1 MYGGD
6 DMTLMELDEF
16 LFMCEEV
23 GFKSLSEVN
32 ELLKRNGVTWKD
44 LYVTLDN
51 ILTKKYGKE
60 VEELWRKHSE

>member
-1 MYGGD
+1 
-6 DMTLMELDEF
+6 MTLMELDEF
-16 LFMCEEV
+16 LFMCEEA

>member
-1 MYGGD
+1 
-6 DMTLMELDEF
+6 MTLMELDEF
-16 LFMCEEV
+16 LSMCEEV

>member
-1 MYGGD
+1 
-6 DMTLMELDEF
+6 MTLMELDEF

-23 GFKSLSEVN
+23 GFKSLGEVN

-51 ILTKKYGKE
+51 ILTKKYGKA
-60 VEELWRKHSE
+60 VEEI

>member
-1 MYGGD
+1 
-6 DMTLMELDEF
+6 MTLIELDEF
-16 LFMCEEV
+16 LFVCKEV

-60 VEELWRKHSE
+60 VEKLWRKHSE

>member
-1 MYGGD
+1 
-6 DMTLMELDEF
+6 MTLMELDEF

-23 GFKSLSEVN
+23 GFKSLGEVN

-60 VEELWRKHSE
+60 VEEIWKKRLV

>member
-23 GFKSLSEVN
+23 GFKTLGEVN
-32 ELLKRNGVTWKD
+32 ELLKRNGVIWKD
-44 LYVTLDN
+44 LYVTLDK
-51 ILTKKYGKE
+51 ILTKKYEKE
-60 VEELWRKHSE
+60 VGKL